1 MQAKRKTQ
9 QTNEMNE
16 TQYVW
21 RDRKRIFFGLP
32 WTFTRYCL
40 TGEKLL
46 IDTGFLSRCEEEVWL
61 YRILDLTLRRSLW
74 ERMFHLGTIH
84 CCAGDQSQPEFDIK
98 HVKHAKAVKE
108 MLSDMVERERM
119 ERRVGVRE
127 LMQGAEEGDM
137 FSQDDVTAVHMDEE

>member
-1 MQAKRKTQ
+1 
-9 QTNEMNE
+9 
-16 TQYVW
+16 
-21 RDRKRIFFGLP
+21 
-32 WTFTRYCL
+32 
-40 TGEKLL
+40 
-46 IDTGFLSRCEEEVWL
+46 
-61 YRILDLTLRRSLW
+61 
-74 ERMFHLGTIH
+74 MFHLGTIH

-137 FSQDDVTAVHMDEE
+137 FSQDDAAAVHMDEEWAGSKWAKFFITAADDFRRCFYRLISVVDENVRNAT

>member
-40 TGEKLL
+40 
-46 IDTGFLSRCEEEVWL
+46 
-61 YRILDLTLRRSLW
+61 DLTLRRSLW
-74 ERMFHLGTIH
+74 ERIFHLGTIH

-137 FSQDDVTAVHMDEE
+137 FSQDDAAAVHMDEE

>member
-61 YRILDLTLRRSLW
+61 YRILDLSTAAKSVGTDVSPWHHSL
-74 ERMFHLGTIH
+74 LCGGSIST
-84 CCAGDQSQPEFDIK
+84 
-98 HVKHAKAVKE
+98 
-108 MLSDMVERERM
+108 
-119 ERRVGVRE
+119 GV
-127 LMQGAEEGDM
+127 
-137 FSQDDVTAVHMDEE
+137 